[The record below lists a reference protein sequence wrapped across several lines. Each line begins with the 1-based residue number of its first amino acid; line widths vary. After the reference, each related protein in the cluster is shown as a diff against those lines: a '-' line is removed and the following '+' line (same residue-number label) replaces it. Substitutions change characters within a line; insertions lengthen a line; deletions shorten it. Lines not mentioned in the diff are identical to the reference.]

1 MPEIAPTD
9 PRAALATALSTWMTP
24 EQVNTLI
31 EQILALTKRAP
42 YEYTCKHCKRNQRG
56 YVEIPDAKAVT
67 DSLANL
73 ANQAFGRPGEA
84 SGEDQT
90 IVFKRLTRLDDDPAL
105 ALPESGVSDLETGS
119 EETDN
124 GD

>member
-1 MPEIAPTD
+1 MDKEDKTPDLPPND
-9 PRAALATALSTWMTP
+9 PRAALAGALSSWMTP
-24 EQVNTLI
+24 EQVQTLI
-31 EQILALTKRAP
+31 EQILALTKRAQ
-42 YEYTCKHCKRNQRG
+42 YEYTCKHCKRNQKG

-90 IVFKRLTRLDDDPAL
+90 IIFKRLTK
-105 ALPESGVSDLETGS
+105 LE
-119 EETDN
+119 EDA
-124 GD
+124 D